1 MGGAYALA
9 MGTVRLLLIAGT
21 HVPDRARDLPLQVW
35 DGVGRADVVVH
46 ASDWVDVAVHRLPP
60 QRPAR

>member
-1 MGGAYALA
+1 